1 MGYAIFTAILIVV
14 AFVSWAIGVKVGAHA
29 TVKRIME
36 EMDK

>member
-1 MGYAIFTAILIVV
+1 MDYAIFTAILIVV

-29 TVKRIME
+29 TVKRIAE